1 MKISAK
7 HVSLVSAGGAWLAAE
22 RIVQS
27 QNLVG
32 IDATLQSLTDAK
44 LTFIQR
50 GVRKLDYE
58 IQRSSNQAMT
68 TSLFRSYGLG
78 KDVFKESATKSHQ
91 NLEVVNLHWIPGRI
105 SAPINDI
112 FRNNVVFWNL
122 HDMNP
127 MTGFCHHAFDCDGF
141 KASCNACP
149 QVLPIL
155 QKVVTKSHKQKVSF
169 IDSAKKFSVIA
180 PSKWIVRKAEMSTVF
195 RNKEIFH
202 IPNPVD
208 TDIFMPVDLTNY
220 SFRSNRSKSLRIG
233 ILGSNYDE
241 TKNATLCFEIIKEVQ
256 AKTNTSIT
264 AVIIGDP
271 YEKNQ
276 IEQDVQTPPG
286 SGVEQ
291 IAKILQSCDLF
302 LYLSTADTFPSIC
315 IEAQACGIPVITWK
329 IGGQPE
335 TIVHEESGFVADAQ
349 KSDVIKYLMVLLE
362 NSEVRHQ
369 MSISAR
375 GNAVKNFSLEV
386 VGQKYFQAYL
396 KNSKL

>member
-1 MKISAK
+1 MRISAK
-7 HVSLVSAGGAWLAAE
+7 HVSLISTGGAWLAAE

-27 QNLVG
+27 QNLAG
-32 IDATLQSLTDAK
+32 IDATLESLTDSK
-44 LTFIQR
+44 KTLTHKGF
-50 GVRKLDYE
+50 RKLDYE
-58 IQRSSNQAMT
+58 IQRASNQAMT

-78 KDVFKESATKSHQ
+78 NEVFRESSTKSHQ

-105 SAPINDI
+105 SPTFNDI
-112 FRNNVVFWNL
+112 FRKKIVFWNL

-127 MTGFCHHAFDCDGF
+127 MTGFCHHAFDCEGF

-149 QVLPIL
+149 QILPIL
-155 QKVVTKSHKQKVSF
+155 QKVVTRSHRQKVSF
-169 IDSAKKFSVIA
+169 IDSSKKFSVIA
-180 PSKWIVRKAEMSTVF
+180 PSEWIASKAEMSSVF

-208 TDIFMPVDLTNY
+208 TDIFMPRDLNID
-220 SFRSNRSKSLRIG
+220 SFNSNRSKSLRIG

-241 TKNATLCFEIIKEVQ
+241 TKNATFCLEILKEVQ
-256 AKTNTSIT
+256 AKTEISIT

-271 YEKNQ
+271 YAKNQ
-276 IEQDVQTPPG
+276 IEQDAQTPPG
-286 SGVEQ
+286 SGVQQ

-315 IEAQACGIPVITWK
+315 IEAQACGIPVVTWK

-335 TIVHEESGFVADAQ
+335 TIIHEESGFAADAQ

-362 NSEVRHQ
+362 NSAVRHQ

-375 GNAVKNFSLEV
+375 ENAVKNFSLEV
-386 VGQKYFQAYL
+386 VGQKYLQAYL